1 MATESNLWNVYTAGI
16 SNVGSYQVAGTPY
29 LSASQITEQE
39 KQFSF
44 SYVSKRITVEN
55 TGSSDIYLY
64 FVTSPDTKFK
74 LPAAKKIN
82 MDVKCASIYISGSTD
97 TGVQLAAELTG
108 IPAARMYSLTGLE
121 GM

>member
-44 SYVSKRITVEN
+44 SYVSKRI
-55 TGSSDIYLY
+55 
-64 FVTSPDTKFK
+64 
-74 LPAAKKIN
+74 N